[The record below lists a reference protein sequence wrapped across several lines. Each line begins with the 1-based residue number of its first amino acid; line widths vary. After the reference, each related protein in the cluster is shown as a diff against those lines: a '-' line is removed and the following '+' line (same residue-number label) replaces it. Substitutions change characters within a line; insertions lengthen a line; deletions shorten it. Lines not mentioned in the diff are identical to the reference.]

1 MQTNLMKK
9 LSPSGDITMY
19 IAQREY
25 VDHYKSVD
33 PIDGVVIVPTSK
45 AHGHRLFVEIQLHF
59 RYGAEAEEFS
69 NIPFKKMVVVA
80 SQELFPLGNGPNQI
94 PHVFINWQTALCKK
108 MANMQGICPFKLEFP
123 QGSPPSLVVAGPAG
137 VSGEP
142 CGLTYQ
148 VVSYFCTDPTLPL
161 VKKNTVGFN
170 VRVTQETLPVPL
182 LEQLSLAPSTRPATL
197 VSRQFLLSPGKMQI
211 EMCLDRAVVYYGE
224 KLSMHVQI
232 TNNSS
237 RTIRKIKC
245 KLYQVS
251 QLSFAT
257 GERRAP
263 LYCMETTEGCPIPP
277 GATLQRTYTLM
288 TKLQPHRT
296 NENLVFEASTNR
308 GEVERLSASTI
319 FPYTDPKEGFAIL
332 VSYEAKIKVYMGGS
346 QFQSVRSTL
355 GEVSAR
361 VPFFLF
367 HQTPREN
374 IELEESAS
382 TSNPVAKPHRM
393 VRLTSVDNEAAKE
406 QPLLVDW

>member
-9 LSPSGDITMY
+9 LSPSGDITLY

-33 PIDGVVIVPTSK
+33 PIDGVVIVPISK

-94 PHVFINWQTALCKK
+94 PHVFTSWQTALCKK

-148 VVSYFCTDPTLPL
+148 VVAYFCTDPTLPL

-197 VSRQFLLSPGKMQI
+197 VQRQFLLSPGKMQI

-308 GEVERLSASTI
+308 GEVERLSATTI

-382 TSNPVAKPHRM
+382 AANPVAKPHRM